1 MRIGFL
7 GTGNVASQ
15 LALGLSKAGHGV
27 KFGSRNPNEAKER
40 IVKLGIGSVGSHS
53 EASEFG
59 EIMILAIPYSAVSE
73 SISAAWKLD
82 GKIII
87 DVTNPLT
94 SSFGWAIGFTTSGAE
109 EIAKLLPE
117 AQIVKAFN
125 HVFAENMATGR
136 LGQVALMALVAGDN
150 AGAKQVVMSLARDIG
165 FDAVDAG
172 PLKSAR
178 YMEALG
184 MQLIALGYD
193 QKMGT
198 GIGFSF
204 ARK

>member
-27 KFGSRNPNEAKER
+27 KFGSRNPNEARER

-94 SSFGWAIGFTTSGAE
+94 PSFDWAIGFTTSGAE

>member
-7 GTGNVASQ
+7 GTGNVAFQ

-27 KFGSRNPNEAKER
+27 KFGSRNPNEARER
-40 IVKLGIGSVGSHS
+40 IVKLGVGSVGSHS

-73 SISAAWKLD
+73 SILAAWNLN
-82 GKIII
+82 GKTII

-94 SSFGWAIGFTTSGAE
+94 SSFDWAIGFTSSGAE
-109 EIAKLLPE
+109 EIAKLLPK

-150 AGAKQVVMSLARDIG
+150 SGAKEVAMSLARDIG

-184 MQLIALGYD
+184 MQLIALGYG
-193 QKMGT
+193 QKMGS

-204 ARK
+204 VRK

>member
-27 KFGSRNPNEAKER
+27 KFGSRNPNETRER
-40 IVKLGIGSVGSHS
+40 IVKLGVGSVGSHS

-59 EIMILAIPYSAVSE
+59 EIMILAIPYSAVNE
-73 SISAAWKLD
+73 SIQAAWKLD

-87 DVTNPLT
+87 DVTNALT
-94 SSFGWAIGFTTSGAE
+94 PSFDWAIGFTSSGAE
-109 EIAKLLPE
+109 EIAKLLPK

-136 LGQVALMALVAGDN
+136 LGQVALMALVAGDD
-150 AGAKQVVMSLARDIG
+150 AAAKQVVMNLARDIG

-193 QKMGT
+193 RKMGA

>member
-7 GTGNVASQ
+7 GTGKVASQ

-27 KFGSRNPNEAKER
+27 KFGSRNPNERRER

-53 EASEFG
+53 EASDFG

-73 SISAAWKLD
+73 SIQAWKLD

-87 DVTNPLT
+87 DVTNALT
-94 SSFGWAIGFTTSGAE
+94 PSFDWAIGFTSSGAE
-109 EIAKLLPE
+109 EIAKLLPK
-117 AQIVKAFN
+117 AQVVKAFN

-150 AGAKQVVMSLARDIG
+150 AGAKEVVMNLARDIG

-184 MQLIALGYD
+184 MQLIALGYG
-193 QKMGT
+193 QKMGA

-204 ARK
+204 VRK